1 MSNKNPE
8 PNNKEQDKRKSQE
21 LKHAARPDPK
31 TNPPLIL
38 FIPVDKDDKT
48 EQEKPKE

>member
-1 MSNKNPE
+1 MSNKSPE
-8 PNNKEQDKRKSQE
+8 PKNKNQDKREGREYKS
-21 LKHAARPDPK
+21 AARPDPK
-31 TNPPLIL
+31 TNPPIEL